1 MGKLRKWMIG
11 FLSVM
16 LVTFFSMDMVSAKN
30 SAETGSETAY
40 VDVAAATLWVAPGLL
55 RPVDEPSAS
64 NPVDLRAWTS
74 SMSYEEKLWLVG
86 NLETQALLGSKVTIL
101 EKQGDWV
108 KVAAHEQPTPRNDE
122 GYPGWMPKDQLTDG
136 KGFEKMVDRKSVAL
150 VNEPTT
156 WLYEDME
163 KTSEYMEISMN
174 TRLPVLKEVGSMLLV
189 MTPSDGA
196 KWLSVQDVNVYESK
210 SDIPAPTADDVIETA
225 EKFLG
230 LPYLWAGMSGFGF
243 DCSGFTHTVY
253 KTNGITIPRDSSV
266 QATHGTPVA
275 REDLQKGDLIFFAY
289 NNGQGRVHH
298 VGMYIGDGKM
308 IHSPNS
314 STTVKIDDYDAP
326 GYGEEYAGARRYL
339 D

>member
-1 MGKLRKWMIG
+1 MEKLRKWMVGI
-11 FLSVM
+11 LSVM
-16 LVTFFSMDMVSAKN
+16 LVGVLSMDMVSAKN
-30 SAETGSETAY
+30 SSENGSETAY
-40 VDVAAATLWVAPGLL
+40 IDVAAATLWVGPERL
-55 RPVDEPSAS
+55 RPVDGPSAS
-64 NPVDLRAWTS
+64 NPVDLRTWTS

-108 KVAAHEQPTPRNDE
+108 KVAAHEQPTPRNDV

-136 KGFEKMVDRKSVAL
+136 AGFEKMVERKSVAL
-150 VNEPTT
+150 VKEPTT
-156 WLYEDME
+156 WLYDDME
-163 KTSEYMEISMN
+163 KTSEFMEISMN
-174 TRLPVLKEVGSMLLV
+174 TRLPVLKEVGSMVLV
-189 MTPSDGA
+189 MTPTDGA
-196 KWLSVQDVNVYESK
+196 KWLSIQDVDVYESV
-210 SDIPAPTADDVIETA
+210 SDIPSTTADDVIETA

-298 VGMYIGDGKM
+298 VGMYIGNGKM